1 MLAGPTLGSEGTL
14 GAAGVAGRKSPL
26 YDLSGHLTQGR
37 DIA

>member
-14 GAAGVAGRKSPL
+14 GVAGVAGRQCRL